1 MNQSLKLVW
10 DGSLDTGHR
19 AIDIQHKYLV
29 DIINELA
36 EAIEEG
42 KGAEKVKAIL
52 HLLQYYTEWHFGRE
66 EKCMDENRCPF
77 AEANQQAHRQ
87 FIDSLTAFREEYAQ
101 SGGSDDIALRM
112 YRTLTEWLVV
122 HIKKIDVRNI
132 ESIQS
137 DETEAATGD

>member
-1 MNQSLKLVW
+1 
-10 DGSLDTGHR
+10 
-19 AIDIQHKYLV
+19 
-29 DIINELA
+29 
-36 EAIEEG
+36 
-42 KGAEKVKAIL
+42 
-52 HLLQYYTEWHFGRE
+52 
-66 EKCMDENRCPF
+66 
-77 AEANQQAHRQ
+77 RQ